1 MKTLV
6 LQSAADQRPE
16 WMQRCLASVQ
26 SWAAVAHYEYLFLG
40 DDLFE
45 FVPAWYLDKCGEK
58 LPVATDLARLLWM
71 QQLLR
76 EKAADC
82 VIWLDADVLVFAPHL
97 RIAPRTTCLF
107 GYEYWVQ
114 RKRGKT
120 GFEVRGNVHNAVA
133 AFRQD
138 CPILPFLIQVI
149 QRLMRRADPQHIAPQ
164 MMGPKLLSH
173 LHNTVDFELARAVGA
188 VSPEMLR
195 ELADTPG
202 VAMQLWSSRVQEPML
217 AANLAASTAV
227 ELAAEPA
234 AVEASLH
241 AAIDALLSCAD
252 GFIGAESLVKS

>member
-1 MKTLV
+1 M
-6 LQSAADQRPE
+6 
-16 WMQRCLASVQ
+16 
-26 SWAAVAHYEYLFLG
+26 
-40 DDLFE
+40 
-45 FVPAWYLDKCGEK
+45 
-58 LPVATDLARLLWM
+58 
-71 QQLLR
+71 
-76 EKAADC
+76 
-82 VIWLDADVLVFAPHL
+82 

-138 CPILPFLIQVI
+138 CPILPFLIEVI

-202 VAMQLWSSRVQEPML
+202 DAMQLWSSRVQEPML
-217 AANLAASTAV
+217 AANLAASTTV